1 MNGINSLVLEGELS
15 EISTQKN
22 GEVSVT
28 TLKLC
33 VTRTIKGLS
42 KIESYCFD
50 VECYG
55 HLAETLEVQF
65 EEGRGVRIV
74 GRLSQSSSL
83 GSDGKT
89 HLRTFIIAEHID
101 FKPRKTKTEK

>member
-1 MNGINSLVLEGELS
+1 MNGINSLILEGELS

-22 GEVSVT
+22 GEINVA

-33 VTRTIKGLS
+33 VTRTTGKLR

-55 HLAETLEVQF
+55 HLAEFLEVQF
-65 EEGRGVRIV
+65 EKGRGVRIV

-83 GSDGKT
+83 GNDGKT
-89 HLRTFIIAEHID
+89 HLRTFVIAEHFD
-101 FKPRKTKTEK
+101 FKPIIN

>member
-1 MNGINSLVLEGELS
+1 MNCINCLIIEGELS
-15 EISTQKN
+15 EISIQKN
-22 GEVSVT
+22 GKINVA

-33 VTRTIKGLS
+33 VTRTIEKLK

-55 HLAETLEVQF
+55 HLAEFLEVQF
-65 EEGRGVRIV
+65 EKGRGVRIV

-83 GSDGKT
+83 GNDGKT
-89 HLRTFIIAEHID
+89 HLRTFVIAEHFD
-101 FKPRKTKTEK
+101 FKPRKN

>member
-1 MNGINSLVLEGELS
+1 MNGINSLILEGELS

-22 GEVSVT
+22 GKISVA

-33 VTRTIKGLS
+33 VTRTIETLK

-55 HLAETLEVQF
+55 YLAETLEVQF
-65 EEGRGVRIV
+65 EKGRGVRIV

-89 HLRTFIIAEHID
+89 YLRTFIIAEHIE
-101 FKPRKTKTEK
+101 FKPRKN